1 MDGDYIWFE
10 DARVVLD
17 GLWLGCIV
25 AGRSVPLPIVILH
38 PDCRLAEVGDMG
50 RLGVPRWWA
59 AQRGLCA

>member
-1 MDGDYIWFE
+1 MDGDYVWLE
-10 DARVVLD
+10 DVHVVLE
-17 GLWLGCIV
+17 GLWPFCLV
-25 AGRSVPLPIVILH
+25 AGRLVPLPIVILH